1 MRKTMS
7 ATAESVEISR
17 EPQFKALLERWQGR
31 VERELAARLP
41 PATARPTRLHEALR
55 YSALGGGKRVR
66 PTLVYATASALG
78 IPEAQVDGVACA
90 VELIHAYSLVHDDLP
105 AMDDDDLRRGR
116 PTCHKAF
123 DEATAILVGDALQV
137 LAFETLASGPGLPDD
152 AAIRLELV
160 RLLAIASGTGGM
172 AGGQALDLAAVGR
185 QLSLAEV
192 EEMHERKTG
201 ALIHASVTMAVA
213 CAGRLPDAAVRA
225 LDEFARTIGLAFQI
239 QDDLLDIEGD
249 AALLGKATGADRA
262 HDKPTYPSCVGVEAA
277 RRRMHEL
284 HARALAALAVL
295 GSRAAA
301 LASVSD
307 WLVLR
312 KY

>member
-7 ATAESVEISR
+7 ATAESVQISR
-17 EPQFKALLERWQGR
+17 DPQFQALLERWQAR
-31 VERELAARLP
+31 TERELAARLP
-41 PATARPTRLHEALR
+41 LVTARPTRLHEALR
-55 YSALGGGKRVR
+55 YSALSGGKRVR
-66 PTLVYATASALG
+66 PVLVYSTANALG
-78 IPEAQVDGVACA
+78 IPETLVDGVACA

-137 LAFETLASGPGLPDD
+137 LAFETLASGPGLPAD

-160 RLLAIASGTGGM
+160 RLLAIASGTSGM

-192 EEMHERKTG
+192 EEMHGRKTG
-201 ALIHASVTMAVA
+201 ALIHGSVMMAAA
-213 CAGRLPDAAVRA
+213 CSERTSESITRA
-225 LDEFARTIGLAFQI
+225 LDEFARAVGLAFQI

-249 AALLGKATGADRA
+249 ATLLGKATGADRA
-262 HDKPTYPSCVGVEAA
+262 HDKPTYPSSVGVEAA
-277 RRRMHEL
+277 HRRMNEL
-284 HARALAALAVL
+284 HARALASLAII
-295 GSRAAA
+295 GPRAAT

>member
-1 MRKTMS
+1 MRTTMS
-7 ATAESVEISR
+7 ATAETVEISR
-17 EPQFKALLERWQGR
+17 DPQFQALLERWQSR
-31 VERELAARLP
+31 IERELSARLP
-41 PATARPTRLHEALR
+41 PATALPTRLHEALR
-55 YSALGGGKRVR
+55 YSALNGGKRVR
-66 PTLVYATASALG
+66 PVLVYATANALG
-78 IPEAQVDGVACA
+78 VAEGSVDGVACA

-137 LAFETLASGPGLPDD
+137 LAFQTLASGPGLPSD

-160 RLLAIASGTGGM
+160 RLLAVASGTGGM

-192 EEMHERKTG
+192 EEMHARKTG
-201 ALIHASVTMAVA
+201 ALIHASVLMAAA
-213 CAGRLPDAAVRA
+213 CAERTSDAVNQA
-225 LDEFARTIGLAFQI
+225 LDEFARSIGLAFQI
-239 QDDLLDIEGD
+239 QDDLLDIEGTV
-249 AALLGKATGADRA
+249 ALLGKATGADRA
-262 HDKPTYPSCVGVEAA
+262 HDKPTYPSSVGVEAA

-284 HARALAALAVL
+284 HARALASLAVL

>member
-1 MRKTMS
+1 MS

-17 EPQFKALLERWQGR
+17 DPQFQALLERWQGR
-31 VERELAARLP
+31 TERELAARLP
-41 PATARPTRLHEALR
+41 PASARPTRLHEALR

-78 IPEAQVDGVACA
+78 MPEAHVDGVACA

-160 RLLAIASGTGGM
+160 RLLAVASGTGGM

-185 QLSLAEV
+185 HLSLAEV

-201 ALIHASVTMAVA
+201 ALIHASVMMAAA
-213 CAGRLPDAAVRA
+213 CAGRLPDAAARA
-225 LDEFARTIGLAFQI
+225 LDEFARAIGLAFQI

-262 HDKPTYPSCVGVEAA
+262 HDKPTYPSSVGVEAA

-284 HARALAALAVL
+284 HARALAALSVL

>member
-1 MRKTMS
+1 MS
-7 ATAESVEISR
+7 ATAESVQISR
-17 EPQFKALLERWQGR
+17 EPQFQALLERWQAR
-31 VERELAARLP
+31 TERELTARLP
-41 PATARPTRLHEALR
+41 LVTANPTRLHEALR

-66 PTLVYATASALG
+66 PVLVYATANALG
-78 IPEAQVDGVACA
+78 MPETVVDGVACA

-137 LAFETLASGPGLPDD
+137 LAFETLASGPGLPADP
-152 AAIRLELV
+152 AIRLELV
-160 RLLAIASGTGGM
+160 RLLAIASGTNGM

-192 EEMHERKTG
+192 EEMHARKTG
-201 ALIHASVTMAVA
+201 ALIHASVMMAAA
-213 CAGRLPDAAVRA
+213 CSERTSESITRA
-225 LDEFARTIGLAFQI
+225 LDEFARAVGLAFQI

-249 AALLGKATGADRA
+249 ATLLGKATGADRA
-262 HDKPTYPSCVGVEAA
+262 HDKPTYPSSVGVDPA
-277 RRRMHEL
+277 RCRMNEL
-284 HARALAALAVL
+284 HARALEALAVI
-295 GSRAAA
+295 GPRAAT

>member
-1 MRKTMS
+1 MS
-7 ATAESVEISR
+7 ATAESVQISR
-17 EPQFKALLERWQGR
+17 DPQFQALLERWQAR
-31 VERELAARLP
+31 TERELAARLP
-41 PATARPTRLHEALR
+41 LVTARPTRLHEALR
-55 YSALGGGKRVR
+55 YSALSGGKRVR
-66 PTLVYATASALG
+66 PVLVYSTANALG
-78 IPEAQVDGVACA
+78 IPETLVDGVACA

-137 LAFETLASGPGLPDD
+137 LAFETLASGPGLPAD

-160 RLLAIASGTGGM
+160 RLLAIASGTSGM

-192 EEMHERKTG
+192 EEMHGCKTG
-201 ALIHASVTMAVA
+201 ALIHASVMMAAA
-213 CAGRLPDAAVRA
+213 CNERTSESITRA
-225 LDEFARTIGLAFQI
+225 LDEFARAVGLAFQI

-249 AALLGKATGADRA
+249 ATLLGKATGADRA
-262 HDKPTYPSCVGVEAA
+262 HDKPTYPSSVGVEAA
-277 RRRMHEL
+277 RRRMNEL
-284 HARALAALAVL
+284 HARALASLAII
-295 GSRAAA
+295 GPRAAT

>member
-17 EPQFKALLERWQGR
+17 DPQFQVLLERWQAR
-31 VERELAARLP
+31 TERELAARLP
-41 PATARPTRLHEALR
+41 LVTTRPTRLHEALR
-55 YSALGGGKRVR
+55 YTTLGGGKRVR
-66 PTLVYATASALG
+66 PVLVYSTANALG
-78 IPEAQVDGVACA
+78 IPEAVVDGVACA

-137 LAFETLASGPGLPDD
+137 LAFETLASGPGLPAD

-160 RLLAIASGTGGM
+160 RLLAIASGTSGM

-192 EEMHERKTG
+192 EEMHGRKTG
-201 ALIHASVTMAVA
+201 ALIHASVMMAAA
-213 CAGRLPDAAVRA
+213 CSERTSESITRA
-225 LDEFARTIGLAFQI
+225 LDEFARAVGLAFQI

-249 AALLGKATGADRA
+249 ATLLGKATGADRA

-284 HARALAALAVL
+284 HARALVSLAII
-295 GSRAAA
+295 GPRAAT